1 MLKVVVHYLVKGKPE
16 RYSLILLLSKF
27 LREKYSNLMKID
39 EELFS
44 TDFMKQMSKIWSKK
58 KDKEITYSSL
68 PVETLSPILYLICR
82 VIKPKVVVETGVKS
96 GFSSAFILKALEDNS
111 YGRLYSI
118 EKRDKI
124 RVTPQEKDIGWAIP
138 NSLRNKWQL
147 IIGSSGDK
155 LQPLL
160 DNLKSIDVFFH
171 DSLHTYENM
180 LFEYHTAWPYIKKD
194 GFLMS
199 DDVNFNDAF
208 TEFVKETHSENLI
221 LANRMGVIVKSG

>member
-1 MLKVVVHYLVKGKPE
+1 MKLNSE
-16 RYSLILLLSKF
+16 QDSLISLLSKF
-27 LREKYSNLMKID
+27 LNVKYSYLTKLD
-39 EELFS
+39 EELFR
-44 TDFMKQMSKIWSKK
+44 TDFMKQMQKIQSKK
-58 KDKEITYSSL
+58 KDKDITISSL
-68 PVETLSPILYLICR
+68 PVGTLSPILYLICR

-138 NSLRNKWQL
+138 NSLKNNWQL
-147 IIGSSGDK
+147 IIGSSGEK

-180 LFEYHTAWPYIKKD
+180 LFEFHIAWPYIKKD
-194 GFLMS
+194 GFLLS
-199 DDVNFNDAF
+199 DDINFNDAF